1 MASVSAAPRT
11 ASRLGVPH
19 LGTASTAPLRP
30 ESVELLT
37 SWLDASGLRDEL
49 DRPLFPAIKTL
60 GSTWK
65 SDRLGLIV
73 FGRDK
78 LSGVIHQ
85 AASAL

>member
-1 MASVSAAPRT
+1 MHPEAVDLLAP
-11 ASRLGVPH
+11 
-19 LGTASTAPLRP
+19 
-30 ESVELLT
+30 
-37 SWLDASGLRDEL
+37 WLDASGLRDEL

-60 GSTWK
+60 GPTWK

-78 LSGVIHQ
+78 PSGVIHQ